1 MKVGGHHHLVCLGQ
15 RLGSLQL
22 QGHAYLIIIME
33 VTIEEE
39 AEDQH
44 EDAQGSIAVMIE
56 ESLRHEVN
64 QSPQIEHK
72 KHDDQIEHHED
83 GRRAYLVEPLRDGQ
97 RQAVKPAEDA
107 QEKQRKAHHA
117 KGYDQPFPRCRQ
129 RQNGP
134 YMPGDIQDAQE
145 GQYPKDKHPHKLHQ
159 LSRFCTLTGTKVR
172 FFLVST
178 KKMPT
183 FAI

>member
-1 MKVGGHHHLVCLGQ
+1 MELLGHPLFEQRAHAAVDDIARYQDEIGLFGIDHIHPAGQFLARIVIAQMKVGGHHHLVCLGQ

-56 ESLRHEVN
+56 ESLRNDVN
-64 QSPQIEHK
+64 QTPQIEHK

-83 GRRAYLVEPLRDGQ
+83 GRCAYLIE
-97 RQAVKPAEDA
+97 
-107 QEKQRKAHHA
+107 
-117 KGYDQPFPRCRQ
+117 
-129 RQNGP
+129 
-134 YMPGDIQDAQE
+134 
-145 GQYPKDKHPHKLHQ
+145 Q
-159 LSRFCTLTGTKVR
+159 L
-172 FFLVST
+172 
-178 KKMPT
+178 
-183 FAI
+183 